1 MSESEKAHATGPRAR
16 SRARRLAMQALYQW
30 QFNDDSLTD
39 LERQYKAEAS
49 TKVDLEYF
57 SELLRQCRQE
67 ADNLNTA
74 IEQYLDRPL
83 DQLDPVERAILQI
96 GLYELRYRIDVPY
109 RVVINEGVELA
120 KSFGGSEGHKY
131 VNAVLDKAAAQLRSA
146 EYQARSRGR
155 A

>member
-1 MSESEKAHATGPRAR
+1 MSAPEKAHATGPRAR

-30 QFNDDSLTD
+30 QFNDDSLAD

-49 TKVDLEYF
+49 NKVDLEYF
-57 SELLRQCRQE
+57 SELLSQCRQE

-74 IEQYLDRPL
+74 IAQYLDRPL

-131 VNAVLDKAAAQLRSA
+131 VNAVLDRAAAQLRST
-146 EYQARSRGR
+146 EYQARSQGR